1 MRIVLDTNV
10 LISGTLNPNG
20 FPGTVLNAV
29 LDGQVVVVVDDRIL
43 FEYRDV
49 LLRPKFSSPLDYVQS
64 VLDFFEHEGD
74 YITAGPTSDA
84 LVDSDDVPFFEVA
97 VAGLADY
104 LVTGNERHFPD
115 KPFVVSPKEFV
126 SILRG
131 IGND

>member
-10 LISGTLNPNG
+10 LISGTLNPSG
-20 FPGTVLNAV
+20 YPGTVLNAV
-29 LDGQVVVVVDDRIL
+29 FEGEVVVLVDDRIL

-49 LLRPKFSSPLDYVQS
+49 LLRSKFHFPLEYVQS
-64 VLDFFEHEGD
+64 VLEFLEHEGD
-74 YITAGPTSDA
+74 YITTGPTSDIV
-84 LVDSDDVPFFEVA
+84 VDSDDVPFYEVA

-104 LVTGNERHFPD
+104 LVTENERHFPN

-131 IGND
+131 IR

>member
-1 MRIVLDTNV
+1 VRIVLDTNV

-29 LDGQVVVVVDDRIL
+29 LEGEVVVLVDDRIL

-49 LLRPKFSSPLDYVQS
+49 LLRPKFSFPLDYVQS
-64 VLDFFEHEGD
+64 VLEFFEHEGD
-74 YITAGPTSDA
+74 YITAGPASDIV
-84 LVDSDDVPFFEVA
+84 VDSDDVPFFEVA
-97 VAGLADY
+97 VAGPADY

-126 SILRG
+126 SILRS
-131 IGND
+131 IR